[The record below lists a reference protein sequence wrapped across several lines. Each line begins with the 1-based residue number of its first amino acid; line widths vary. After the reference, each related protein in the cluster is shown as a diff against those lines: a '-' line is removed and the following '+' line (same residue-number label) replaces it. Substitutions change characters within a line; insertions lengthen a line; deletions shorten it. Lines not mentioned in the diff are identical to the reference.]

1 MPSWCV
7 QTQRYFLIY
16 ELPRHLTKGI
26 LWIQWTDSL
35 LSRVCSWTTEGGKLR
50 KLTVILTLSWTDFK
64 ESSRFFYG
72 ATAPSEPRPSHYRGH
87 TITHWHTTLGKI
99 PLDEWSS
106 RRREIYLT
114 YNILERQSPMS
125 LAGFEHTIPASE
137 PPQTRALD
145 RTATG
150 IGR

>member
-1 MPSWCV
+1 MVCTDTTLLSYLW
-7 QTQRYFLIY
+7 TSKTLDQRL
-16 ELPRHLTKGI
+16 

-35 LSRVCSWTTEGGKLR
+35 LRRVWSWTTEGGKLR

-64 ESSRFFYG
+64 ESSTR
-72 ATAPSEPRPSHYRGH
+72 ATAPSRPRPSHYRGH
-87 TITHWHTTLGKI
+87 TITQWHTTLGKI
-99 PLDEWSS
+99 PLDEWWS

-125 LAGFEHTIPASE
+125 PAGFEHTIPASQ
-137 PPQTRALD
+137 PPKTRALD